1 MLQRLL
7 TLLLLSLILLPP
19 AARADD
25 AIDQI
30 EALLQSVP
38 KSDTPENQKL
48 RESYQQALQ
57 FAREAERYR
66 EQSKAYQ
73 QILIDYPK
81 ESARLKESLHNYQP
95 ADRPPLTSLK
105 EEPLRQAIGLSSN
118 RQLNLRKERQG
129 VMDSL
134 NQLES
139 TGQEYHLRVDDLRK
153 QLQLTRSQ
161 LERLSFSSESDR
173 QQEAQLLL
181 TRMKEQ
187 SLSDRIQMLEL
198 EQLSAQQRN
207 DLGKLK
213 LQELNLAIA
222 DEDEWQ
228 ASLLTQQNQL
238 RREKTEQAL
247 EESERLRKQ
256 LTTDMPLLL
265 EQQQQ
270 NQALS
275 IQLGT
280 LEDQIERVQDEQRS
294 VDKNLFELN
303 ELVNS
308 VREQLEWLQISN
320 AYGENLRSKLSDL
333 PPLFPLDKLESAIV
347 NARMAKYQYES
358 EQDGL
363 KDTRQLRDKLL
374 AEEEVTLD
382 RPQLSVLDN
391 LLKARRQLLTRL
403 NDASDTLIQEQTRL
417 KLLYSRQNSK
427 IDEIREISASHLF
440 WMPDVRPF
448 TPQVMLGIPAA
459 LTLAFNPDNWLQLPY
474 AIAENNPL
482 SLTLAGIGLLVLAWS
497 WFKLARHL
505 NQYCDHIAP
514 RIGKVTQDKFSLTS
528 RLLLRSLLAS
538 LPLPAMVLMVR
549 GLLEGAWQYPFAVA
563 IARGLGEIW
572 FLLLALVMARHLT
585 LEKGILIHHFRW
597 PKERVQQVWNQF
609 RTLLLVLIPSFFVQG
624 MANSYQEH
632 AFYDS
637 LGRMAFMIGALWLL
651 LFFARLNRERLPL
664 TWGQSDMT
672 KPHLLHHFIWNSLML
687 APLLAVI
694 GALFGYF
701 YTSRILLRQL
711 ELSLLMGL
719 GCLLVYYLARRW
731 MLIQRRRLA
740 FERAKSKRAEI
751 LAQRGRD
758 DNQEELSSEIPDVV
772 EETELDLDTIS
783 AQSLG
788 LVRTLLMLGFTM
800 LVVVQWSDLNSAF
813 SFLSNIEVWQVSSK
827 IGGIEQLSAITLQDL
842 MLTAFVFIL
851 TVVTARNLPGLME
864 LTLLQHLSLS
874 PGTGFALTTTSKYLV
889 ILIGALTGFSMLGID
904 WSKTQWLVAALS
916 VGLGFGLQEIFANF
930 VSGLII
936 LFEKPIRLGD
946 TVTIRDLTGTVTK
959 IKTRATTI
967 VDWDRKEI
975 IVPNKAFI
983 TEQFINW
990 SLSDAIT
997 RVKLRIR
1004 IGLTRDPKLVQRI
1017 LEESIQASTLV
1028 LETPTPE
1035 VFLIEFTD
1043 SALIYEIRLYVN
1055 NMDHRMPIT
1064 HEVHSLVLEK
1074 MQQQGLTLPHQQI
1087 DIHLS
1092 RG

>member
-7 TLLLLSLILLPP
+7 CLMLCLSLLPFS
-19 AARADD
+19 AVQADD
-25 AIDQI
+25 AITQV
-30 EALLQSVP
+30 EELLQSVP
-38 KSDTPENQKL
+38 KTDSVENQQL

-57 FAREAERYR
+57 YARDAQRYR
-66 EQSKAYQ
+66 EQGKAYQ

-95 ADRPPLTSLK
+95 QPRPPLASLK
-105 EEPLRQAIGLSSN
+105 EEALRQAISLSSN
-118 RQLNLRKERQG
+118 RQINLRKERQA
-129 VMDSL
+129 VTDSL

-139 TGQEYHLRVDDLRK
+139 TGQEYHVRVDELRK
-153 QLQLTRSQ
+153 QLLQTRSQ
-161 LERLSFSSESDR
+161 LDRLSFSNESDR
-173 QQEAQLLL
+173 LQEAQQLA
-181 TRMKEQ
+181 TRLKEQ

-213 LQELNLAIA
+213 LQELNLAIT

-228 ASLLTQQNQL
+228 ASLLAQQNQL
-238 RREKTEQAL
+238 RREKTVQAL
-247 EESERLRKQ
+247 AESERLRRQ
-256 LTTDMPLLL
+256 LTSDLPLLQ

-275 IQLGT
+275 LQLGA
-280 LEDQIERVQDEQRS
+280 LEDQIERVQDEQRGIDTS
-294 VDKNLFELN
+294 LSGLN
-303 ELVNS
+303 DLVNS

-320 AYGENLRSKLSDL
+320 AYGENLRSKLADL
-333 PPLFPLDKLESAIV
+333 PAYFPLEKLESDIV
-347 NARMAKYQYES
+347 KARMAKYQYET
-358 EQDGL
+358 EQDAL
-363 KDTRQLRDKLL
+363 KDPAQIRNELL
-374 AEEEVTLD
+374 SGDEITLD
-382 RPQLSVLDN
+382 RGQRAVLDN

-440 WMPDVRPF
+440 WMPDVRPL
-448 TPQVMLGIPAA
+448 TPAVLLGVPTA
-459 LTLAFNPDNWLQLPY
+459 LSLLLDPVNWLQLPR
-474 AIAENNPL
+474 AIVENNPMT
-482 SLTLAGIGLLVLAWS
+482 LTLAGLGLLVLAWC
-497 WFKLARHL
+497 WAKLGRHL
-505 NQYCDHIAP
+505 VQYSHYIAP

-528 RLLLRSLLAS
+528 RLLMRSLLAA

-549 GLLEGAWQYPFAVA
+549 GLLDGAWQYPFAVA
-563 IARGLGEIW
+563 VARGLGEIW
-572 FLLLALVMARHLT
+572 FLLLALLVARHLT
-585 LEKGILIHHFRW
+585 LEKGILILHFRW
-597 PKERVQQVWNQF
+597 QKERVQKVWGQF

-632 AFYDS
+632 ALYDS
-637 LGRMAFMIGALWLL
+637 LGRLAFVVGALWLL
-651 LFFARLNRERLPL
+651 LFFARLNREKLPL
-664 TWGQSDMT
+664 TWGQADMT

-687 APLLAVI
+687 APLLAVL
-694 GALFGYF
+694 GTLFGYF

-711 ELSLLMGL
+711 ELSLLAGL
-719 GCLLVYYLARRW
+719 GCLLVYYLAHRW

-740 FERAKSKRAEI
+740 FDRAKSKRAEI
-751 LAQRGRD
+751 LAQRERD
-758 DNQEELSSEIPDVV
+758 DDDLSSEIPDAV
-772 EETELDLDTIS
+772 EEPELDLDTIS

-800 LVVVQWSDLNSAF
+800 LVLVQWSDLNSAF
-813 SFLSNIEVWQVSSK
+813 SFLSSIEVWQVSSK
-827 IGGIEQLSAITLQDL
+827 VAGIEQLSAITLQDL
-842 MLTAFVFIL
+842 MLTAFAFIL

-874 PGTGFALTTTSKYLV
+874 PGTGFALTTVSKYLV

-1004 IGLTRDPKLVQRI
+1004 IGLTQEPKRVQQL
-1017 LEESIQASTLV
+1017 LELCVRESTLV
-1028 LETPTPE
+1028 LDTPTPE

-1064 HEVHSLVLEK
+1064 HEVHSLILEK
-1074 MQQQGLTLPHQQI
+1074 LNQLGMHLPHQQI
-1087 DIHLS
+1087 DIRMS

>member
-19 AARADD
+19 AVRADD
-25 AIDQI
+25 AIAQA
-30 EALLQSVP
+30 ESLLQSVP

-95 ADRPPLTSLK
+95 AARPPLASLK
-105 EEPLRQAIGLSSN
+105 EEALRQAIGLSSN

-333 PPLFPLDKLESAIV
+333 PPQFPLDKLESAIV
-347 NARMAKYQYES
+347 SARMAKYQYES

-363 KDTRQLRDKLL
+363 KDTRQLRDKLM

-382 RPQLSVLDN
+382 RPQQAVLDN

-474 AIAENNPL
+474 AIAENSPL

-505 NQYCDHIAP
+505 NLYCDHIAP

-528 RLLLRSLLAS
+528 RLLLRSLLAA

-563 IARGLGEIW
+563 VARGLGEIW

-585 LEKGILIHHFRW
+585 LERGILIHHFRW
-597 PKERVQQVWNQF
+597 PREQVQKVWGQF

-664 TWGQSDMT
+664 TWGQTDMT

-701 YTSRILLRQL
+701 YTSRTLLRQL

-740 FERAKSKRAEI
+740 FERAKSKRAEM

-874 PGTGFALTTTSKYLV
+874 PGTGFALTTISKYLV
-889 ILIGALTGFSMLGID
+889 ILVGALTGFSMLGID

>member
-1 MLQRLL
+1 
-7 TLLLLSLILLPP
+7 
-19 AARADD
+19 
-25 AIDQI
+25 
-30 EALLQSVP
+30 
-38 KSDTPENQKL
+38 
-48 RESYQQALQ
+48 
-57 FAREAERYR
+57 
-66 EQSKAYQ
+66 
-73 QILIDYPK
+73 
-81 ESARLKESLHNYQP
+81 
-95 ADRPPLTSLK
+95 PPLSSLK
-105 EEPLRQAIGLSSN
+105 EETLRQAISLSSN
-118 RQLNLRKERQG
+118 RQINLRKERQA
-129 VMDSL
+129 VTDSL

-139 TGQEYHLRVDDLRK
+139 TGQEYHVRVDELRK
-153 QLQLTRSQ
+153 QLLQTRSQ
-161 LERLSFSSESDR
+161 LDRLSFSNESDR
-173 QQEAQLLL
+173 LQEAQQLA
-181 TRMKEQ
+181 TRLKEQ

-213 LQELNLAIA
+213 LQELNLAIT

-228 ASLLTQQNQL
+228 NSLLAQQNQL
-238 RREKTEQAL
+238 RREKTVQAL
-247 EESERLRKQ
+247 AESERLRRQ
-256 LTTDMPLLL
+256 LTSDLPLLQ

-275 IQLGT
+275 LQLGA
-280 LEDQIERVQDEQRS
+280 LEDQIERVQDEQRG
-294 VDKNLFELN
+294 VDTSLSGLN
-303 ELVNS
+303 DLVNS

-320 AYGENLRSKLSDL
+320 AYGENLRSKLADL
-333 PPLFPLDKLESAIV
+333 PAYFPLEKLESDIV
-347 NARMAKYQYES
+347 KARMAKYQYET
-358 EQDGL
+358 EQDAL
-363 KDTRQLRDKLL
+363 KDPAQIRNELL
-374 AEEEVTLD
+374 SGDEITLD
-382 RPQLSVLDN
+382 RAQRAVLDN

-440 WMPDVRPF
+440 WMPDVRPL
-448 TPQVMLGIPAA
+448 TPAVLLGVPTA
-459 LTLAFNPDNWLQLPY
+459 LSLLLDPVNWLQLPR
-474 AIAENNPL
+474 AIVENNPMT
-482 SLTLAGIGLLVLAWS
+482 LTLAGLGLLVLAWC
-497 WFKLARHL
+497 WAKLGRHL
-505 NQYCDHIAP
+505 VQYSHYIAP

-528 RLLLRSLLAS
+528 RLLMRSLLAA

-549 GLLEGAWQYPFAVA
+549 GLLDGAWQYPFAVA
-563 IARGLGEIW
+563 VARGLGEIW
-572 FLLLALVMARHLT
+572 FLLLALLVARHLT
-585 LEKGILIHHFRW
+585 LEKGILILHFRW
-597 PKERVQQVWNQF
+597 QKERVQKVWGQF

-637 LGRMAFMIGALWLL
+637 LGRLAFIVGALWLL
-651 LFFARLNRERLPL
+651 LFFARLNREKLPL
-664 TWGQSDMT
+664 TWGQADMT

-687 APLLAVI
+687 APLLAVL
-694 GALFGYF
+694 GTLFGYF

-711 ELSLLMGL
+711 ELSLLAGL
-719 GCLLVYYLARRW
+719 GCLLVYYLAHRW

-740 FERAKSKRAEI
+740 FDRAKSKRAEI
-751 LAQRGRD
+751 LAQRERED
-758 DNQEELSSEIPDVV
+758 DDLSSEIPDVV
-772 EETELDLDTIS
+772 EEPELDLDTIS

-800 LVVVQWSDLNSAF
+800 LVLVQWSDLNSAF
-813 SFLSNIEVWQVSSK
+813 SFLSSIEVWQVSSK
-827 IGGIEQLSAITLQDL
+827 VAGIEQLSAITLQDL
-842 MLTAFVFIL
+842 MLTAFAFIL

-874 PGTGFALTTTSKYLV
+874 PGTGFALTTVSKYLV

-1004 IGLTRDPKLVQRI
+1004 IGLTQEPKRVQQL
-1017 LEESIQASTLV
+1017 LEQCVQESTLV
-1028 LETPTPE
+1028 LDTPTPE

-1064 HEVHSLVLEK
+1064 HEVHSLILEK
-1074 MQQQGLTLPHQQI
+1074 LNQLGMHLPHQQI
-1087 DIHLS
+1087 DIPMS

>member
-7 TLLLLSLILLPP
+7 CLLICFSLLPSL
-19 AARADD
+19 AQADD
-25 AIDQI
+25 AITQV
-30 EALLQSVP
+30 EELLQGVP
-38 KSDTPENQKL
+38 KTDTPENQQL

-57 FAREAERYR
+57 YARDAQRYR
-66 EQSKAYQ
+66 EQGKVYQ

-95 ADRPPLTSLK
+95 QSRPPLSSLK
-105 EEPLRQAIGLSSN
+105 EEALRQAISLSSN
-118 RQLNLRKERQG
+118 RQINLRKERQA
-129 VMDSL
+129 VMDGL

-139 TGQEYHLRVDDLRK
+139 TGQEYHLRVDELRK
-153 QLQLTRSQ
+153 QLLQTRAQLD
-161 LERLSFSSESDR
+161 RLSFSNESDR
-173 QQEAQLLL
+173 LQEAHQLA
-181 TRMKEQ
+181 TRLKEQ

-213 LQELNLAIA
+213 LQELNLAIT

-228 ASLLTQQNQL
+228 NSLLTQQNLL

-247 EESERLRKQ
+247 AESERLRRQ
-256 LTTDMPLLL
+256 LTSDLPLLQ

-275 IQLGT
+275 LQLGA
-280 LEDQIERVQDEQRS
+280 LEEQIERVQDEQRDI
-294 VDKNLFELN
+294 DKSLSGLN
-303 ELVNS
+303 DLVNS

-320 AYGENLRSKLSDL
+320 AYGENLRSKLADL
-333 PPLFPLDKLESAIV
+333 PNYFPLEKLESAIV
-347 NARMAKYQYES
+347 KARMAKYQYET
-358 EQDGL
+358 EQDAL
-363 KDTRQLRDKLL
+363 KDPDQIRNNLL
-374 AEEEVTLD
+374 SGDDITLD
-382 RPQLSVLDN
+382 RAQQAVLDN

-427 IDEIREISASHLF
+427 IDEIRDISASHLF
-440 WMPDVRPF
+440 WMPDVRPL
-448 TPQVMLGIPAA
+448 TPTVLLGVPTALSLLIDPA
-459 LTLAFNPDNWLQLPY
+459 NWLQLPR
-474 AIAENNPL
+474 AIVENNPMN
-482 SLTLAGIGLLVLAWS
+482 LTLAGLGLLVLAWC
-497 WFKLARHL
+497 WTKLARHL
-505 NQYCDHIAP
+505 TEYSQYIAP

-528 RLLLRSLLAS
+528 RLLVRSLLAA
-538 LPLPAMVLMVR
+538 LPLPAMALMMR
-549 GLLEGAWQYPFAVA
+549 GLLDGAWQYPFAVA
-563 IARGLGEIW
+563 VARGLGEIW
-572 FLLLALVMARHLT
+572 FLLLALLVVRHLT
-585 LEKGILIHHFRW
+585 LEKGILILHFRW
-597 PKERVQQVWNQF
+597 PKEPVQRVWGQF

-637 LGRMAFMIGALWLL
+637 LGRLAFIVGALWLL
-651 LFFARLNRERLPL
+651 LFFARLNREKLPL
-664 TWGQSDMT
+664 TWGQADMT

-687 APLLAVI
+687 APLLAVL
-694 GALFGYF
+694 GSLFGYF
-701 YTSRILLRQL
+701 YTSRTLLRQL
-711 ELSLLMGL
+711 ELSLLLGL
-719 GCLLVYYLARRW
+719 GCLLVYYLAHRW

-740 FERAKSKRAEI
+740 FDRAKSKRAEI
-751 LAQRGRD
+751 LAQRERD
-758 DNQEELSSEIPDVV
+758 EDDLSSEIPDVV
-772 EETELDLDTIS
+772 EEPELDLDTIS

-813 SFLSNIEVWQVSSK
+813 SFLSSIKVWQVSSK
-827 IGGIEQLSAITLQDL
+827 VAGIEQLSAITLQDL
-842 MLTAFVFIL
+842 MLTAFAFIL
-851 TVVTARNLPGLME
+851 TVVTARSLPGLME

-874 PGTGFALTTTSKYLV
+874 PGTGFALTTVSKYMV

-1004 IGLTRDPKLVQRI
+1004 IGLSQEPKRVQQL
-1017 LEESIQASTLV
+1017 LEQCVQESSLV
-1028 LETPTPE
+1028 LDTPTPE
-1035 VFLIEFTD
+1035 VFLVEFTD

-1074 MQQQGLTLPHQQI
+1074 LRQQGLGLPHQQI
-1087 DIHLS
+1087 DIRMS

>member
-19 AARADD
+19 AVRADD

-105 EEPLRQAIGLSSN
+105 EEALRQAIGLSSN

-181 TRMKEQ
+181 TRIKEQ

-228 ASLLTQQNQL
+228 ASLLAQQNQL

-247 EESERLRKQ
+247 AESERLRKQ

-280 LEDQIERVQDEQRS
+280 LEEQIERVQDEQRN

-333 PPLFPLDKLESAIV
+333 PPRFPLDKLESAIV

-482 SLTLAGIGLLVLAWS
+482 SLTLAGLGLLVLAWS

-563 IARGLGEIW
+563 VARGLGEIW

-597 PKERVQQVWNQF
+597 PRERVQQVWNQF

-664 TWGQSDMT
+664 TWGQTDMT

-711 ELSLLMGL
+711 ELSLLVGL
-719 GCLLVYYLARRW
+719 GCLLIYYLARRW

-751 LAQRGRD
+751 LALRGRD

-772 EETELDLDTIS
+772 EENELDLDTIS

>member
-7 TLLLLSLILLPP
+7 TLLLLSLLLLPP
-19 AARADD
+19 AVRADD
-25 AIDQI
+25 AIAQT
-30 EALLQSVP
+30 ESLLQSVP

-95 ADRPPLTSLK
+95 AARPPLASLK
-105 EEPLRQAIGLSSN
+105 EEALRQAIGLSSN

-333 PPLFPLDKLESAIV
+333 PPQFPLDKLESAIV
-347 NARMAKYQYES
+347 SARMAKYQYES

-363 KDTRQLRDKLL
+363 KDTRQLRDKLM

-382 RPQLSVLDN
+382 RPQQAVLDN

-459 LTLAFNPDNWLQLPY
+459 LTLACNPDNWLQLPY
-474 AIAENNPL
+474 AIAENSPL

-505 NQYCDHIAP
+505 NLYCDHIAP

-528 RLLLRSLLAS
+528 RLLLRSLLAA

-563 IARGLGEIW
+563 VARGLGEIW

-585 LEKGILIHHFRW
+585 LERGILIHHFRW
-597 PKERVQQVWNQF
+597 PREQVQKVWGQF

-664 TWGQSDMT
+664 TWGQTDMT

-701 YTSRILLRQL
+701 YTSRTLLRQL

-751 LAQRGRD
+751 LAQRGREEGHD
-758 DNQEELSSEIPDVV
+758 ELSSETPDVV

>member
-7 TLLLLSLILLPP
+7 TLLLLSLLLLPP
-19 AARADD
+19 AVRADD
-25 AIDQI
+25 AIAQT
-30 EALLQSVP
+30 ESLLQSVP

-95 ADRPPLTSLK
+95 AARPPLASLK
-105 EEPLRQAIGLSSN
+105 EEALRQAIGLSSN

-333 PPLFPLDKLESAIV
+333 PPQFPLDKLESAIV
-347 NARMAKYQYES
+347 SARMAKYQYES

-363 KDTRQLRDKLL
+363 KDTRQLRDKLM

-382 RPQLSVLDN
+382 RPQQAVLDN

-474 AIAENNPL
+474 AIAENSPL
-482 SLTLAGIGLLVLAWS
+482 SLTLAGIGLLVLAWC

-505 NQYCDHIAP
+505 SLYCDHIAP

-528 RLLLRSLLAS
+528 RLLLRSLLAA

-563 IARGLGEIW
+563 VARGLGEIW

-585 LEKGILIHHFRW
+585 LERGILIHHFRW
-597 PKERVQQVWNQF
+597 PREQVQKVWGQF

-664 TWGQSDMT
+664 TWGQTDMT

-701 YTSRILLRQL
+701 YTSRTLLRQL

-751 LAQRGRD
+751 LAQRGR
-758 DNQEELSSEIPDVV
+758 EEGHDEFSSETPDVV

-1074 MQQQGLTLPHQQI
+1074 MQQQGLPLPHQQI

>member
-7 TLLLLSLILLPP
+7 CLMLCLSLLPFS
-19 AARADD
+19 AAQADD
-25 AIDQI
+25 AVTQV
-30 EALLQSVP
+30 EELLQSVP
-38 KSDTPENQKL
+38 KTDSPENQQL

-57 FAREAERYR
+57 YARDAQRYR
-66 EQSKAYQ
+66 EQGKAYQ

-95 ADRPPLTSLK
+95 QSRPPLSSLK
-105 EEPLRQAIGLSSN
+105 EEALRQAISLSSN
-118 RQLNLRKERQG
+118 RQINLRKERQA
-129 VMDSL
+129 VTDSL

-139 TGQEYHLRVDDLRK
+139 TGQEYHVRVDELRK
-153 QLQLTRSQ
+153 QLLQTRSQ
-161 LERLSFSSESDR
+161 LDRLSFSNESDR
-173 QQEAQLLL
+173 LQEAQQLA
-181 TRMKEQ
+181 TRLKEQ

-213 LQELNLAIA
+213 LQELNLAIT

-228 ASLLTQQNQL
+228 NSLLNQQNQL

-247 EESERLRKQ
+247 AESERLRRQ
-256 LTTDMPLLL
+256 LTSDLPLLQ

-275 IQLGT
+275 LQLGA
-280 LEDQIERVQDEQRS
+280 LEDQIERVQDEQRGIDTS
-294 VDKNLFELN
+294 LSGLSD
-303 ELVNS
+303 LVNS

-320 AYGENLRSKLSDL
+320 AYGENLRSKLADL
-333 PPLFPLDKLESAIV
+333 PAYFPLEKLESDIV
-347 NARMAKYQYES
+347 KARMAKYQYET
-358 EQDGL
+358 EQDAL
-363 KDTRQLRDKLL
+363 KDPVQIRNNLL
-374 AEEEVTLD
+374 SGDEITLD
-382 RPQLSVLDN
+382 RAQRAVLDN

-440 WMPDVRPF
+440 WMPDVRPL
-448 TPQVMLGIPAA
+448 TPAVLLGVPTA
-459 LTLAFNPDNWLQLPY
+459 LSLLLDPVNWLQLPR
-474 AIAENNPL
+474 AIVENNPMT
-482 SLTLAGIGLLVLAWS
+482 LTLAGLGLLVLAWC
-497 WFKLARHL
+497 WAKLGRHL
-505 NQYCDHIAP
+505 VQYSHYIAP

-528 RLLLRSLLAS
+528 RLLVRSLLAA
-538 LPLPAMVLMVR
+538 LPLPAMVLMMR
-549 GLLEGAWQYPFAVA
+549 GLLDGAWQYPFAVA
-563 IARGLGEIW
+563 VARGLGEIW
-572 FLLLALVMARHLT
+572 FLLLALLVARHLT
-585 LEKGILIHHFRW
+585 LEKGILILHFRW
-597 PKERVQQVWNQF
+597 PKESVQRVWGQF

-632 AFYDS
+632 AVYDS
-637 LGRMAFMIGALWLL
+637 LGRLAFIIGALWLL

-664 TWGQSDMT
+664 TWGQADMT

-687 APLLAVI
+687 APLLAVL
-694 GALFGYF
+694 GSLFGYF

-711 ELSLLMGL
+711 ELSLLAGL
-719 GCLLVYYLARRW
+719 GCLLVYYLAHRW

-740 FERAKSKRAEI
+740 FDRAKSKRAEI
-751 LAQRGRD
+751 LAQRERED
-758 DNQEELSSEIPDVV
+758 DDLSSEIPDAV
-772 EETELDLDTIS
+772 EEPELDLDTIS

-813 SFLSNIEVWQVSSK
+813 SFLSSIEVWQVSSK
-827 IGGIEQLSAITLQDL
+827 VAGIEQLSAITLQDL
-842 MLTAFVFIL
+842 MLTAFAFIL

-874 PGTGFALTTTSKYLV
+874 PGTGFALTTVSKYLV

-1004 IGLTRDPKLVQRI
+1004 IGLTQEPKRVQQL
-1017 LEESIQASTLV
+1017 LEQCVQESTLV
-1028 LETPTPE
+1028 LDTPTPE

-1064 HEVHSLVLEK
+1064 HEVHSLILEK
-1074 MQQQGLTLPHQQI
+1074 LNQLGMPLPHQQI
-1087 DIHLS
+1087 DIRMS

>member
-19 AARADD
+19 AVRADD

-105 EEPLRQAIGLSSN
+105 EEALRQAIGLSSN

-303 ELVNS
+303 ELVNL

>member
-7 TLLLLSLILLPP
+7 CLMLCLSLLPFS
-19 AARADD
+19 AAQADD
-25 AIDQI
+25 AVTQV
-30 EALLQSVP
+30 EELLQSVP
-38 KSDTPENQKL
+38 KTDSPENQQL

-57 FAREAERYR
+57 YARDAQRYR
-66 EQSKAYQ
+66 EQGKAYQ

-95 ADRPPLTSLK
+95 QSRPPLSSLK
-105 EEPLRQAIGLSSN
+105 EEALRQAIGLSSN
-118 RQLNLRKERQG
+118 RQINLRKERQA
-129 VMDSL
+129 VTDSL

-139 TGQEYHLRVDDLRK
+139 TGQEYHVRVDELRK
-153 QLQLTRSQ
+153 QLLQTRSQ
-161 LERLSFSSESDR
+161 LDRLSFSNESDR
-173 QQEAQLLL
+173 LQEAQQLA
-181 TRMKEQ
+181 TRLKEQ

-213 LQELNLAIA
+213 LQELNLAIT

-228 ASLLTQQNQL
+228 NSLLNQQNQL

-247 EESERLRKQ
+247 AESERLRRQ
-256 LTTDMPLLL
+256 LTSDLPLLQ

-275 IQLGT
+275 LQLGA
-280 LEDQIERVQDEQRS
+280 LEDQIERVQDEQRGIDTS
-294 VDKNLFELN
+294 LSGLN
-303 ELVNS
+303 DLVNS

-320 AYGENLRSKLSDL
+320 AYGENLRSKLADL
-333 PPLFPLDKLESAIV
+333 PNYFPLEKLESDIV
-347 NARMAKYQYES
+347 KARMAKYQYET
-358 EQDGL
+358 EQDAL
-363 KDTRQLRDKLL
+363 KDTVQIRNNLL
-374 AEEEVTLD
+374 SGDEITLD
-382 RPQLSVLDN
+382 RAQQAVLDN

-440 WMPDVRPF
+440 WMPDVRPL
-448 TPQVMLGIPAA
+448 TPAVLLGVPTA
-459 LTLAFNPDNWLQLPY
+459 LSLLLDPVNWLQLPR
-474 AIAENNPL
+474 AIVENNPMT
-482 SLTLAGIGLLVLAWS
+482 LTLAGLGLLVLAWC
-497 WFKLARHL
+497 WAKLGRHL
-505 NQYCDHIAP
+505 VQYSHYIAP

-528 RLLLRSLLAS
+528 RLLMRSLLAA

-549 GLLEGAWQYPFAVA
+549 GLLDGAWQYPFAVA
-563 IARGLGEIW
+563 VARGLGEIW
-572 FLLLALVMARHLT
+572 FLLLALLVARHLT
-585 LEKGILIHHFRW
+585 LEKGILILHFRW
-597 PKERVQQVWNQF
+597 QKERVQKVWGQF

-637 LGRMAFMIGALWLL
+637 LGRLAFIVGALWLL
-651 LFFARLNRERLPL
+651 LFFARLNREKLPL
-664 TWGQSDMT
+664 TWGQADMT

-687 APLLAVI
+687 APLLAVL
-694 GALFGYF
+694 GTLFGYF

-711 ELSLLMGL
+711 ELSLLAGL
-719 GCLLVYYLARRW
+719 GCLLVYYLAHRW

-740 FERAKSKRAEI
+740 FDRAKSKRAEI
-751 LAQRGRD
+751 LAQRERED
-758 DNQEELSSEIPDVV
+758 DDLSSEIPDVV
-772 EETELDLDTIS
+772 EEPELDLDTIS

-800 LVVVQWSDLNSAF
+800 LVLVQWSDLNSAF
-813 SFLSNIEVWQVSSK
+813 SFLSSIEVWQVSSK
-827 IGGIEQLSAITLQDL
+827 VAGIEQLSAITLQDL
-842 MLTAFVFIL
+842 MLTAFAFIL

-874 PGTGFALTTTSKYLV
+874 PGTGFALTTVSKYLV

-1004 IGLTRDPKLVQRI
+1004 IGLTQEPKRVQQL
-1017 LEESIQASTLV
+1017 LEQCVQESTLV
-1028 LETPTPE
+1028 LDTPTPE

-1064 HEVHSLVLEK
+1064 HEVHSLILEK
-1074 MQQQGLTLPHQQI
+1074 LNQLGMHLPHQQI
-1087 DIHLS
+1087 DIRMS

>member
-105 EEPLRQAIGLSSN
+105 EEALRQAIGLSSN

-363 KDTRQLRDKLL
+363 KDTRLLRDKLL

-563 IARGLGEIW
+563 VARGLGEIW

-597 PKERVQQVWNQF
+597 PRERVQQVWNQF

>member
-7 TLLLLSLILLPP
+7 CLMLCLSLLPFS
-19 AARADD
+19 AAQADD
-25 AIDQI
+25 AVTQV
-30 EALLQSVP
+30 EELLQSVP
-38 KSDTPENQKL
+38 KTDSPENQQL

-57 FAREAERYR
+57 YARDAQRYR
-66 EQSKAYQ
+66 EQGKAYQ

-95 ADRPPLTSLK
+95 QSRPPLSSLK
-105 EEPLRQAIGLSSN
+105 EEALRQAIGLSSN
-118 RQLNLRKERQG
+118 RQINLRKERQA
-129 VMDSL
+129 VTDSL

-139 TGQEYHLRVDDLRK
+139 TGQEYHVRVDELRK
-153 QLQLTRSQ
+153 QLLQTRSQ
-161 LERLSFSSESDR
+161 LDRLSFSNESDR
-173 QQEAQLLL
+173 LQEAQQLA
-181 TRMKEQ
+181 TRLKEQ

-213 LQELNLAIA
+213 LQELNLAIT

-228 ASLLTQQNQL
+228 NSLLNQQNQL

-247 EESERLRKQ
+247 AESERLRRQ
-256 LTTDMPLLL
+256 LTSDLPLLQ

-275 IQLGT
+275 LQLGA
-280 LEDQIERVQDEQRS
+280 LEDQIERVQDEQRGIDTS
-294 VDKNLFELN
+294 LSGLN
-303 ELVNS
+303 DLVNS

-320 AYGENLRSKLSDL
+320 AYGENLRSKLADL
-333 PPLFPLDKLESAIV
+333 PNYFPLEKLESDIV
-347 NARMAKYQYES
+347 KARMAKYQYET
-358 EQDGL
+358 EQDAL
-363 KDTRQLRDKLL
+363 KDTVQIRNNLL
-374 AEEEVTLD
+374 SGDEIILD
-382 RPQLSVLDN
+382 RAQQAVLDN

-440 WMPDVRPF
+440 WMPDVRPL
-448 TPQVMLGIPAA
+448 TPAVLLGVPTA
-459 LTLAFNPDNWLQLPY
+459 LSLLLDPVNWLQLPR
-474 AIAENNPL
+474 AIVENNPMT
-482 SLTLAGIGLLVLAWS
+482 LTLAGLGLLVLAWC
-497 WFKLARHL
+497 WAKLGRHL
-505 NQYCDHIAP
+505 VQYSHYIAP

-528 RLLLRSLLAS
+528 RLLVRSLLAA
-538 LPLPAMVLMVR
+538 LPLPAMVLMMR
-549 GLLEGAWQYPFAVA
+549 GLLDGAWQYPFAVA
-563 IARGLGEIW
+563 VARGLGEIW
-572 FLLLALVMARHLT
+572 FLLLALLVARHLT
-585 LEKGILIHHFRW
+585 LEKGILILHFRW
-597 PKERVQQVWNQF
+597 PKEPVQRVWGQF

-637 LGRMAFMIGALWLL
+637 LGRLAFIVGALWLL
-651 LFFARLNRERLPL
+651 LFFARLNREKLPL
-664 TWGQSDMT
+664 TWGQADMT

-687 APLLAVI
+687 APLLAVL
-694 GALFGYF
+694 GSLFGYF

-711 ELSLLMGL
+711 ELSLLAGL
-719 GCLLVYYLARRW
+719 GCLLVYYLAHRW

-740 FERAKSKRAEI
+740 FDRAKSKRAEI
-751 LAQRGRD
+751 LAQRERD
-758 DNQEELSSEIPDVV
+758 EDDLSSEIPDVV
-772 EETELDLDTIS
+772 EEPELDLDTIS

-813 SFLSNIEVWQVSSK
+813 SFLSSIEVWQVSSK
-827 IGGIEQLSAITLQDL
+827 VAGIEQLSAITLQDL
-842 MLTAFVFIL
+842 MLTAFAFIL

-874 PGTGFALTTTSKYLV
+874 PGTGFALTTVSKYLV

-1004 IGLTRDPKLVQRI
+1004 IGLTQEPKRVQQL
-1017 LEESIQASTLV
+1017 LEQCVQESTLV
-1028 LETPTPE
+1028 LDTPTPE

-1064 HEVHSLVLEK
+1064 HEVHSLILEK
-1074 MQQQGLTLPHQQI
+1074 LNQLGMHLPHQQI
-1087 DIHLS
+1087 DIRMS

>member
-1 MLQRLL
+1 
-7 TLLLLSLILLPP
+7 
-19 AARADD
+19 
-25 AIDQI
+25 
-30 EALLQSVP
+30 
-38 KSDTPENQKL
+38 
-48 RESYQQALQ
+48 
-57 FAREAERYR
+57 
-66 EQSKAYQ
+66 
-73 QILIDYPK
+73 
-81 ESARLKESLHNYQP
+81 LHNYQP
-95 ADRPPLTSLK
+95 QPRPPLSSLK
-105 EEPLRQAIGLSSN
+105 EETLRQAISLSSN
-118 RQLNLRKERQG
+118 RQINLRKERQA
-129 VMDSL
+129 VTDSL

-139 TGQEYHLRVDDLRK
+139 TGQEYHVRVDELRK
-153 QLQLTRSQ
+153 QLLQTRSQ
-161 LERLSFSSESDR
+161 LDRLSFSNESDR
-173 QQEAQLLL
+173 LQEAQQLA
-181 TRMKEQ
+181 TRLKEQ

-213 LQELNLAIA
+213 LQELNLAIT

-228 ASLLTQQNQL
+228 NSLLAQQNQL
-238 RREKTEQAL
+238 RREKTVQAL
-247 EESERLRKQ
+247 AESERLRRQ
-256 LTTDMPLLL
+256 LTSDLPLLQ

-275 IQLGT
+275 LQLGA
-280 LEDQIERVQDEQRS
+280 LEDQIERVQDEQRGLDTS
-294 VDKNLFELN
+294 LSGLN
-303 ELVNS
+303 DLVNS

-320 AYGENLRSKLSDL
+320 AYGENLRSKLADL
-333 PPLFPLDKLESAIV
+333 PAYFPLEKLESDIV
-347 NARMAKYQYES
+347 KARMAKYQYET
-358 EQDGL
+358 EQDAL
-363 KDTRQLRDKLL
+363 KDPAQIRNELL
-374 AEEEVTLD
+374 SGDEITLD
-382 RPQLSVLDN
+382 RAQRAVLDN

-440 WMPDVRPF
+440 WMPDVRPL
-448 TPQVMLGIPAA
+448 TPAVLLGVPTA
-459 LTLAFNPDNWLQLPY
+459 LSLLLDPVNWLQLPR
-474 AIAENNPL
+474 AIVENNPMT
-482 SLTLAGIGLLVLAWS
+482 LTLAGLGLLVLAWC
-497 WFKLARHL
+497 WAKLGRHL
-505 NQYCDHIAP
+505 VQYSHYIAP

-528 RLLLRSLLAS
+528 RLLMRSLLAA
-538 LPLPAMVLMVR
+538 LPLPAMVLMMR
-549 GLLEGAWQYPFAVA
+549 GLLDGAWQYPFAVA
-563 IARGLGEIW
+563 VARGLGEIW
-572 FLLLALVMARHLT
+572 FLLLALLVARHLT
-585 LEKGILIHHFRW
+585 LEKGILILHFRW
-597 PKERVQQVWNQF
+597 QKERVQKVWGQF

-637 LGRMAFMIGALWLL
+637 LGRLAFIVGALWLL
-651 LFFARLNRERLPL
+651 LFFARLNREKLPL
-664 TWGQSDMT
+664 TWGQADMT

-687 APLLAVI
+687 APLLAVL
-694 GALFGYF
+694 GTLFGYF

-711 ELSLLMGL
+711 ELSLLAGL
-719 GCLLVYYLARRW
+719 GCLLVYYLAHRW

-740 FERAKSKRAEI
+740 FDRAKSKRAEI
-751 LAQRGRD
+751 LAQRERED
-758 DNQEELSSEIPDVV
+758 DDLSSEIPDVV
-772 EETELDLDTIS
+772 EEPELDLDTIS

-800 LVVVQWSDLNSAF
+800 LVLVQWSDLNSAF
-813 SFLSNIEVWQVSSK
+813 SFLSSIEVWQVSSK
-827 IGGIEQLSAITLQDL
+827 VAGIEQLSAITLQDL
-842 MLTAFVFIL
+842 MLTAFAFIL

-874 PGTGFALTTTSKYLV
+874 PGTGFALTTVSKYLV

-1004 IGLTRDPKLVQRI
+1004 IGLTQEPKRVQQL
-1017 LEESIQASTLV
+1017 LEQCVQESTLV
-1028 LETPTPE
+1028 LDTPTPE

-1064 HEVHSLVLEK
+1064 HEVHSLILEK
-1074 MQQQGLTLPHQQI
+1074 LNQLGMHLPHQQI
-1087 DIHLS
+1087 DIRMS

>member
-7 TLLLLSLILLPP
+7 CLMLCLSLLPFS
-19 AARADD
+19 AAQADD
-25 AIDQI
+25 AVTQV
-30 EALLQSVP
+30 EELLQSVP
-38 KSDTPENQKL
+38 KTDSPENQQL

-57 FAREAERYR
+57 YARDAQRYR
-66 EQSKAYQ
+66 EQGKAYQ

-95 ADRPPLTSLK
+95 QSRPPLSSLK
-105 EEPLRQAIGLSSN
+105 EEALRQAIGLSSN
-118 RQLNLRKERQG
+118 RQINLRKERQA
-129 VMDSL
+129 VTDSL

-139 TGQEYHLRVDDLRK
+139 TGQEYHVRVDELRK
-153 QLQLTRSQ
+153 QLLQTRSQ
-161 LERLSFSSESDR
+161 LDRLSFSNESDR
-173 QQEAQLLL
+173 QQEAQQLA
-181 TRMKEQ
+181 TRLKEQ

-213 LQELNLAIA
+213 LQELNLAIT

-228 ASLLTQQNQL
+228 NSLLNQQNQL

-247 EESERLRKQ
+247 AESERLRRQ
-256 LTTDMPLLL
+256 LTSDLPLLQ

-275 IQLGT
+275 LQLGA
-280 LEDQIERVQDEQRS
+280 LEDQIERVQDEQRGIDTS
-294 VDKNLFELN
+294 LSGLN
-303 ELVNS
+303 DLVNS

-320 AYGENLRSKLSDL
+320 AYGENLRSKLADL
-333 PPLFPLDKLESAIV
+333 PNYFPLEKLESDIV
-347 NARMAKYQYES
+347 KARMAKYQYET
-358 EQDGL
+358 EQDAL
-363 KDTRQLRDKLL
+363 KDTVQIRNNLL
-374 AEEEVTLD
+374 SGDEITLD
-382 RPQLSVLDN
+382 RAQQAVLDN

-440 WMPDVRPF
+440 WMPDVRPL
-448 TPQVMLGIPAA
+448 TPAVLLGVPTA
-459 LTLAFNPDNWLQLPY
+459 LSLLLDPVNWLQLPR
-474 AIAENNPL
+474 AIVENNPMT
-482 SLTLAGIGLLVLAWS
+482 LTLAGLGLLVLAWC
-497 WFKLARHL
+497 WAKLGRHL
-505 NQYCDHIAP
+505 VQYSHYIAP

-528 RLLLRSLLAS
+528 RLMVRSLLAA
-538 LPLPAMVLMVR
+538 LPLPAMVLMMR
-549 GLLEGAWQYPFAVA
+549 GLLDGAWQYPFAVA
-563 IARGLGEIW
+563 VARGLGEIW
-572 FLLLALVMARHLT
+572 FLLLALLVARHLT
-585 LEKGILIHHFRW
+585 LEKGILILHFRW
-597 PKERVQQVWNQF
+597 PKEPVQRVWGQF

-637 LGRMAFMIGALWLL
+637 LGRLAFIVGALWLL
-651 LFFARLNRERLPL
+651 LFFARLNREKLPL
-664 TWGQSDMT
+664 TWGQADMT

-687 APLLAVI
+687 APLLAVL
-694 GALFGYF
+694 GSLFGYF

-711 ELSLLMGL
+711 ELSLLAGL
-719 GCLLVYYLARRW
+719 GCLLVYYLAHRW

-740 FERAKSKRAEI
+740 FDRAKSKRAEI
-751 LAQRGRD
+751 LAQRERD
-758 DNQEELSSEIPDVV
+758 EDDLSSEIPDVV
-772 EETELDLDTIS
+772 EEPELDLDTIS

-813 SFLSNIEVWQVSSK
+813 SFLSSIEVWQVSSK
-827 IGGIEQLSAITLQDL
+827 VAGIEQLSAITLQDL
-842 MLTAFVFIL
+842 MLTAFAFIL

-874 PGTGFALTTTSKYLV
+874 PGTGFALTTVSKYLV

-1004 IGLTRDPKLVQRI
+1004 IGLTQEPKRVQQL
-1017 LEESIQASTLV
+1017 LEQCVQESTLV
-1028 LETPTPE
+1028 LDTPTPE

-1064 HEVHSLVLEK
+1064 HEVHSLILEK
-1074 MQQQGLTLPHQQI
+1074 LNQLGMPLPHQQI
-1087 DIHLS
+1087 DIRMS

>member
-7 TLLLLSLILLPP
+7 TLLLLSLILLSP
-19 AARADD
+19 AVRADD
-25 AIDQI
+25 AIAQA
-30 EALLQSVP
+30 ESLLQSVP

-95 ADRPPLTSLK
+95 AARPPLASLK
-105 EEPLRQAIGLSSN
+105 EEALRQAIGLSSN

-333 PPLFPLDKLESAIV
+333 PPQFPLDKLESAIV
-347 NARMAKYQYES
+347 SARMAKYQYES

-363 KDTRQLRDKLL
+363 KDTRQLRDKLM

-382 RPQLSVLDN
+382 RPQQAVLDN

-474 AIAENNPL
+474 AIAENSPL

-505 NQYCDHIAP
+505 NLYCDHIAP

-528 RLLLRSLLAS
+528 RLLLRSLLAA

-563 IARGLGEIW
+563 VARGLGETW

-585 LEKGILIHHFRW
+585 LERGILIHHFRW
-597 PKERVQQVWNQF
+597 PREQVQKVWGQF

-664 TWGQSDMT
+664 TWGQTDMT

-701 YTSRILLRQL
+701 YTSRTLLRQL

-719 GCLLVYYLARRW
+719 GCLLIYYLARRW

-751 LAQRGRD
+751 LAQRGREEGHD
-758 DNQEELSSEIPDVV
+758 ELSSETPDVV

>member
-1 MLQRLL
+1 MCSSDLL
-7 TLLLLSLILLPP
+7 CLSLLPFF
-19 AARADD
+19 AKADD
-25 AIDQI
+25 AITQV
-30 EALLQSVP
+30 EELLQNVP
-38 KSDTPENQKL
+38 KTDSPENQQL

-57 FAREAERYR
+57 YARDAERYR
-66 EQSKAYQ
+66 EQGKAYQ

-95 ADRPPLTSLK
+95 QSRPSLSSLK
-105 EEPLRQAIGLSSN
+105 EDALRQAISLSSN

-129 VMDSL
+129 VTDAL

-139 TGQEYHLRVDDLRK
+139 TGQEYHQRVDELRK
-153 QLQLTRSQ
+153 QLQQTRAQ
-161 LERLSFSSESDR
+161 LDRLSFSNGSDR
-173 QQEAQLLL
+173 LQEAQQLA
-181 TRMKEQ
+181 TRLKEQ

-213 LQELNLAIA
+213 LQELNLAIT

-228 ASLLTQQNQL
+228 ASLLAQQNLL
-238 RREKTEQAL
+238 RREKTELAL
-247 EESERLRKQ
+247 AESERLRRQ
-256 LTTDMPLLL
+256 LTSDLPLLQ

-275 IQLGT
+275 IQLGA
-280 LEDQIERVQDEQRS
+280 LEDQIERVQDEQRG
-294 VDKNLFELN
+294 VDKSLSGLN
-303 ELVNS
+303 DLVNS

-320 AYGENLRSKLSDL
+320 AYGENLRSKLADL
-333 PPLFPLDKLESAIV
+333 PAYFPLDKLESAIV
-347 NARMAKYQYES
+347 KARMAKYQYET
-358 EQDGL
+358 EQDAL
-363 KDTRQLRDKLL
+363 KDPALVRNQLLDG
-374 AEEEVTLD
+374 VSLD
-382 RPQLSVLDN
+382 RAQRSVLDN

-417 KLLYSRQNSK
+417 KLIYSRQNSK
-427 IDEIREISASHLF
+427 IDEVRELSASHLF
-440 WMPDVRPF
+440 WMPDVRPLS
-448 TPQVMLGIPAA
+448 PAVLLGVPAA
-459 LTLAFNPDNWLQLPY
+459 LGLALDPVNWLQLPK
-474 AIAENNPL
+474 AIADNSPM
-482 SLTLAGIGLLVLAWS
+482 SLTLAGLGLLGLLWCWV
-497 WFKLARHL
+497 KLARHL
-505 NQYCDHIAP
+505 TEYCQYIAP
-514 RIGKVTQDKFSLTS
+514 RIGKVTQDKFSLTN
-528 RLLLRSLLAS
+528 RLLIRSLLAA
-538 LPLPAMVLMVR
+538 LPLPAMVLMLH
-549 GLLEGAWQYPFAVA
+549 GLLDGAWQYPFAVA
-563 IARGLGEIW
+563 VARGLGEIW
-572 FLLLALVMARHLT
+572 FLLLALLVARHLT
-585 LEKGILIHHFRW
+585 LDKGILILHFRW
-597 PKERVQQVWNQF
+597 QKERVQRVWGQF
-609 RTLLLVLIPSFFVQG
+609 RTLLLVLIPCFFVQG
-624 MANSYQEH
+624 MASSYQEH

-637 LGRMAFMIGALWLL
+637 LGRLSFIIGALWLL

-664 TWGQSDMT
+664 TWGQADMS
-672 KPHLLHHFIWNSLML
+672 KPHLLHHFVWNSLML
-687 APLLAVI
+687 APLLAVL
-694 GALFGYF
+694 GSLFGYF
-701 YTSRILLRQL
+701 YTSRTLLRQL
-711 ELSLLMGL
+711 ELSLLTGL
-719 GCLLVYYLARRW
+719 GCLLFYYLAHRW

-740 FERAKSKRAEI
+740 FDRAKQKRAEI

-758 DNQEELSSEIPDVV
+758 EDDLSSEIPDVID
-772 EETELDLDTIS
+772 EPELDLDTIS

-800 LVVVQWSDLNSAF
+800 LLVVQWADLNSAF
-813 SFLSNIEVWQVSSK
+813 SFLSSIEVWQVSSK
-827 IGGIEQLSAITLQDL
+827 VAGIEQLSAITLQDL

-874 PGTGFALTTTSKYLV
+874 PGTGFALTTVSKYLV

-1004 IGLTRDPKLVQRI
+1004 IGLTQDPKRVQQL
-1017 LEESIQASTLV
+1017 LEQCVQESTLV
-1028 LETPTPE
+1028 LDTPTPE

-1064 HEVHSLVLEK
+1064 HEVHSLILDK
-1074 MQQQGLTLPHQQI
+1074 LTRLGMHLPHQQI
-1087 DIHLS
+1087 DIRMS